1 MWLEGARV
9 TTHSSLQK
17 PNFARQNSIAKPFLP
32 KTYDD
37 CSSRRLLSPRRR
49 TAAASVLWRGA
60 GAGVWRP
67 SSRRFSTVH
76 VPHTTI
82 QQLAWLQQATLLGG
96 SRFWQTFCKSGTFVR
111 NCILTYLWCSVIIES
126 FMMGFLRTL
135 LFESQKKNLS
145 RIDFLGQRYNPRH
158 NFVSRISIYFH
169 IIQSLLSFIASATI
183 FRTSK
188 TWMVVFSNNHIIHY
202 KKWYLVP
209 IHFLA

>member
-49 TAAASVLWRGA
+49 TAAAVLWRGG

-76 VPHTTI
+76 VPHTTTI

-111 NCILTYLWCSVIIES
+111 NCILTYLLCSLDEIIDY
-126 FMMGFLRTL
+126 FMMGFLRTP
-135 LFESQKKNLS
+135 LFESQN
-145 RIDFLGQRYNPRH
+145 IFLELIFGQK
-158 NFVSRISIYFH
+158 FG
-169 IIQSLLSFIASATI
+169 
-183 FRTSK
+183 
-188 TWMVVFSNNHIIHY
+188 
-202 KKWYLVP
+202 
-209 IHFLA
+209 

>member
-1 MWLEGARV
+1 MAWRRRGVWDRGIGRPARRACELRFAIVRAAAYSLYPVCVCGLEVVWLEGARV

-76 VPHTTI
+76 VPHTTT

-111 NCILTYLWCSVIIES
+111 NCILTYLWCSLDEIIDY
-126 FMMGFLRTL
+126 FMMGFLRTP
-135 LFESQKKNLS
+135 LFESQN
-145 RIDFLGQRYNPRH
+145 IFLELIFGQK
-158 NFVSRISIYFH
+158 FG
-169 IIQSLLSFIASATI
+169 
-183 FRTSK
+183 
-188 TWMVVFSNNHIIHY
+188 
-202 KKWYLVP
+202 
-209 IHFLA
+209 